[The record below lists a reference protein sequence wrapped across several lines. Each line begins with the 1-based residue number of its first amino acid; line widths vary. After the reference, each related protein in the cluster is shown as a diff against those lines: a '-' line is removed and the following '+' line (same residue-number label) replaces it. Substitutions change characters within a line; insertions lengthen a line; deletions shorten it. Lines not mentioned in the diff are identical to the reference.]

1 MRKKALLL
9 FTCVS
14 SFGFSQPDLL
24 SMLDSVSKPKTREKV
39 FATFKTTKVINAQS
53 TETVKKRCLD
63 FRITHRFGNIGADG
77 GGGFHTLYGFDAV
90 SDVRISFDY
99 GITDKITV
107 GIARS
112 KRQENFDGTFKWRFM
127 EQTTDNKIP
136 VSIALYE
143 NAAFTPVDKAALYSG
158 TINIT
163 EKTAHRFSY
172 VSQFIIARKFSRFFS
187 FELLP
192 TYQHRNYVKALI
204 NTDNG
209 KEESNDLFA
218 LGAAARLKITK
229 RMALLVDY
237 YHIFSDYRINNP
249 QTAYYDPL
257 AIGVEI
263 ETGGHV
269 FHLNFTNALGIIEN
283 DYIPNTTDSWGKGGY
298 KFGFNISRVFNF

>member
-172 VSQFIIARKFSRFFS
+172 VSQ
-187 FELLP
+187 
-192 TYQHRNYVKALI
+192 
-204 NTDNG
+204 
-209 KEESNDLFA
+209 
-218 LGAAARLKITK
+218 
-229 RMALLVDY
+229 
-237 YHIFSDYRINNP
+237 
-249 QTAYYDPL
+249 
-257 AIGVEI
+257 
-263 ETGGHV
+263 
-269 FHLNFTNALGIIEN
+269 
-283 DYIPNTTDSWGKGGY
+283 
-298 KFGFNISRVFNF
+298 